1 MEYLMIYTLVACI
14 LSAFVFSFTTAIG
27 DKATMASNADDD
39 FWSDECN
46 EAAAMT
52 ASDQDVVD
60 KTLYIFELGQQE
72 VVEQDPEK
80 RMTLRKLIREQN
92 ELLIKTI
99 MTINLLDPQ
108 EAEESNKVVSMQ
120 DFLDR

>member
-1 MEYLMIYTLVACI
+1 MIYVLVACT
-14 LSAFVFSFTTAIG
+14 LSVFAFSFISAIK

-46 EAAAMT
+46 EAAAGT

-60 KTLYIFELGQQE
+60 KTLYIHDLTRQE
-72 VVEQDPEK
+72 VVEQDSEK
-80 RMTLRKLIREQN
+80 RMSLRKLIREQN

-108 EAEESNKVVSMQ
+108 EADESNKVVSME
-120 DFLDR
+120 DYFDR